1 MKSEKF
7 ISIKTKLVSNT
18 MLTISLIFILVL
30 SVIIYMNIQS
40 VNKSIQK
47 SEHSIRNSLIAKGKT
62 LANNNAMAMR
72 GMAEDNAFTA
82 IQTLVSS
89 TVRDDPDIEYGIYMD
104 DSRIAWVN
112 ASSHN
117 LSGMVRS
124 PDPLIDPLSQW
135 AGSLKKLNYKTV
147 NYGNQEHIEFAAPVV
162 VYDEILG
169 VIRYGFSTKS
179 MHESLEEALENGIRA
194 RKQAIG
200 VLLLLGVLSLT
211 VSYLIVRRLATAITR
226 PIGLLVQSAN
236 TISEGNY
243 DFAIQSESNDEIGN
257 LAKNFEKM
265 RGTIKIYTDHLQEL
279 VDEKMQQVNDIL
291 NNIDQGL
298 FTINLDGSVNKEYS
312 TRANEILKVKDVASS
327 SLRRLFRMDTKQEN
341 AFHIWMDLVRKRH
354 RKQRW
359 KKLTRLAPVKELEL
373 ASSEDIQ
380 DYISIEYQRIYN
392 KNGELSKIMILAM
405 DETEKRMK
413 ELQMEEQQRKHQS
426 EMNIVMGLVNT
437 SPAEITEFMEDT
449 SDRMKRARQMTQEYL
464 LGVRKHRAT
473 YPGGPEYVISDDYIN
488 ALYRDIHT
496 IKGNSGSYGFEMLSA
511 HAHKAEDVIEKLR
524 EPVEVRRDDILE
536 QIREYLD
543 YMNEDID
550 EIQQKIRL
558 IFGKDEDAAMRIPK
572 LHVKSILETCS
583 AIDRKS
589 QHPEVLQLIEKCIM
603 LSWVPIETITR
614 KYQKIVSRVGRR
626 SRKNI
631 RFTAK
636 PEHIFFPPDILS
648 DIDDALVH
656 LVRNAA
662 DHGIEAPEIREE
674 LEKGVGQV
682 LFEFLDHINTRTVRI
697 SDDGRGIDTDKLVET
712 CIRKKVVT
720 PEQVEDMDEQEKLKL
735 IFFPGI
741 STAKKVTD
749 ISGRGIGMDV
759 VHKKIE
765 KLGGTVSIDA
775 SVEKGTIITLVLPP
789 YEGQKKN
796 RQISVPYSVFE
807 ELKEPM
813 GFAAAECS
821 KSLFGKEA
829 EIREPWNIVEQLNG
843 THDHILTIESVN
855 REFQGITVI
864 GIQTGHIEEFIEVN
878 PDEVI
883 EIAADALGE
892 FGNIYTAMI
901 MDQPK
906 FRDSFGILK
915 SSPPSYKEN
924 QVFLPRIWGVSGKL
938 FAGTHWMYIGFAIG
952 NRNYGSEF

>member
-7 ISIKTKLVSNT
+7 VSIKTKLVSNT
-18 MLTISLIFILVL
+18 MLIISLIFILVL
-30 SVIIYMNIQS
+30 SVITFMNIDT
-40 VNKSIQK
+40 VNKNVQK
-47 SEHSIRNSLIAKGKT
+47 SEHNIRNALIAKGKT

-473 YPGGPEYVISDDYIN
+473 YPGGPEYVISDDCIN

-864 GIQTGHIEEFIEVN
+864 GIQTGHIEEFIEVT

-915 SSPPSYKEN
+915 SSPPSYKKN